1 MKTSEFKKIL
11 KPLIRQA
18 VKEVILEE
26 GMLSNIVAEV
36 VRGVGSDI
44 VLEAR
49 APTKSKT
56 DLEAEEKYE
65 KQRQERIRR
74 LNESTRL
81 PEGVFENTA
90 PMQESQH
97 GPLAGQSSDDAGV
110 DISGILGLANNK
122 WEKLI

>member
-36 VRGVGSDI
+36 VRGVGSDV
-44 VLEAR
+44 VLESKAQAR
-49 APTKSKT
+49 PKIDT
-56 DLEAEEKYE
+56 EAEERYE
-65 KQRQERIRR
+65 RQRQERIRR

-90 PMQESQH
+90 PIKESQH
-97 GPLAGQSSDDAGV
+97 GPLAGQPADDSGV